1 MIDKII
7 PRHLDSDTDERL
19 VEEGVMTDALNV
31 GMFSTTG
38 GTGVLQNAISTNAI
52 QPESGA
58 VGVSDNAVVIGSVSD
73 AQRGFIY
80 FFVKDTSDANL
91 DGVYRYEASSNTYK
105 RVFTHSWFGFREQD
119 TVQADVVN
127 AAFQQDGVLQ
137 SVIYFTDGYNPPRKI
152 NVDRALTGDYNG
164 MSSDDLDIA
173 LSVIRAASTK
183 PPTFRFV
190 TDSNFTE
197 NNFHRNSFQY
207 ATQIVYKD
215 GEISALSPYSK
226 LAVNPFTFFG
236 ALEEGGYGTGRAE
249 NNTCVINHQVGA
261 DIADVK
267 KVRILARETNDG
279 SFFLV
284 DEFDP
289 SSNISRDVFGVATNV
304 YNASAK
310 EYRFYNERIGEV
322 IDTQESSKLYNNVP
336 LKAVGQTVAGNR
348 LMYSNY
354 TEGRPNWGLDADVSV
369 VYNSSVN
376 GYKKYIVDS
385 DNVLSYSEFEV
396 TANLTGGSLI
406 SNGTTI
412 IATGALLD
420 LSFDFNPN
428 FTASDINGLLTWEA
442 TTYDESTSTYGTDNV
457 LSNSVV
463 FHSPESATFSISVIN
478 EETQISSSFAS
489 YVQSILDESSLF
501 VEYLIDFNTTQNGGE
516 FTDIPVIVEF
526 KFGEVA
532 SSSDN
537 TISFVPRIVNISF
550 DFDRGEDIDLIFNS
564 NQLEYRVSEN
574 EDLSDMY
581 ANVGDSQDEC
591 IYSSITNAPS
601 TFYESLVAS
610 SVSSTFKSGATHS
623 FGVVYYDKWGRC
635 GFVNEIGSAY
645 VKYPA
650 ERDASDN
657 KAGASVSISFAS
669 DQDAPDWADSYQIVY
684 NGSSVSNCVQ
694 YTVGG
699 AYVKRLPA
707 ETGTRDIDTSVHNIY
722 VSLKTLDIYKS
733 DKEVFR
739 DYSFTEGD
747 KLRIVSMRDDTN
759 ASTEYP
765 LSVLSNVIEFDVV
778 GVVQDPGDDIA
789 ISAGTEGQDIY
800 KGTFLVLSAPQVEA
814 SRNNLGAVNEYV
826 GFDWFYITGEDY
838 NAADSPSGTYNYWNR
853 QVIVDI
859 VTPKKTTEQSVYY
872 EIGER
877 RKIGVSKVPDV
888 GDHGPAIT
896 TNSGD
901 TWYRPIPCKTPIY
914 SSGWISISDSTNEDH
929 TSWEYKPLFV
939 EDLNIT
945 DLYESKDWHKGRAHT
960 TFKNAATINRF
971 NGVTWSDLYEEDVS
985 VLSLS
990 SFTPSTANFFSY
1002 ESKFGAVN
1010 YLANFRSDLLAIQEN
1025 KMSIA
1030 PVNKEF
1036 LNYADGSASV
1046 AVSNTV
1052 IGTPQYASGDY
1063 GIGSDTSSALVY
1075 DGQAFF
1081 VDRSRR
1087 KVMRYA
1093 GGQLEPISDKGVSSL
1108 FAEKISAS
1116 SSKLISGYDPGED
1129 MYYVTIAGSPG
1140 TTVGYNVALGK
1151 WQSKYSFVPDCYSLL
1166 DDVMFSFKSADISSV
1181 KYIMHSHDGATRLN
1195 FYGTSYSSEVSVIS
1209 KYSPDSVKVFN
1220 ALSLHSDEA
1229 WGARVTSDLD
1239 QDTGDGNMSSSTFS
1253 EREGAWYR
1261 NITGNNVDSYK
1272 VIGVVGSVNLS
1283 SIIFLNKLMG
1293 LSIPFDS
1300 DLYRWDDSSST
1311 WIDTDL
1317 NVETVNSSQRKIT
1330 TDAPVGSGYPGYL
1343 IAIKSVT
1350 PHTDGDRIRGH
1361 YAKIKL
1367 TNNSSNKVELFSIS
1381 THITNS
1387 PLNHALGQQ

>member
-7 PRHLDSDTDERL
+7 PRYLDSDTDERL

-31 GMFSTTG
+31 GMFNTEG
-38 GTGVLQNAISTNAI
+38 GTGVLQNAISTDAI
-52 QPESGA
+52 QLESGA

-80 FFVKDTSDANL
+80 FFVKDTGDANL
-91 DGVYRYEASSNTYK
+91 DGVYRYQASSNTYK
-105 RVFTHSWFGFREQD
+105 RVFTHSWFGFRTED

-137 SVIYFTDGYNPPRKI
+137 SIIYFTDGYNPPRKI
-152 NVDRALTGDYNG
+152 NVDRALEGDYNG
-164 MSSDDLDIA
+164 MSSDKLDIA
-173 LSVIRAASTK
+173 LSVVRAASTK

-207 ATQIVYKD
+207 ATQIVYND

-249 NNTCVINHQVGA
+249 NNTCIINHQVGP
-261 DIADVK
+261 DISDVK

-279 SFFLV
+279 SFFLI

-310 EYRFYNERIGEV
+310 EYRFYNERISEV
-322 IDTQESSKLYNNVP
+322 IDTQTSSKLYDNVP

-348 LMYSNY
+348 LLYSNY
-354 TEGRPNWGLDADVSV
+354 TEGRPNWDLEAAVSV

-376 GYKKYIVDS
+376 GYKKYIVAS
-385 DNVLSYSEFEV
+385 DNVLSYTEFEV
-396 TANLTGGSLI
+396 TANLTEGSLI
-406 SNGTTI
+406 TSGSTS

-420 LSFDFNPN
+420 LSFDFNPS
-428 FTASDINGLLTWEA
+428 FTASDTNGLLTWEA
-442 TTYDESTSTYGTDNV
+442 TTYDDSTYVYGTANV
-457 LSNSVV
+457 QSNSVV

-501 VEYLIDFNTTQNGGE
+501 VEYLIDFNTTQTGGI
-516 FTDIPVIVEF
+516 FTGIPVIVEF
-526 KFGEVA
+526 KFGEVT

-550 DFDRGEDIDLIFNS
+550 DFNRGDDLDLVFNS
-564 NQLEYRVSEN
+564 GQIEYRVSQN

-581 ANVGDSQDEC
+581 LNAGNSQDEC
-591 IYSSITNAPS
+591 IYSSITNPPS

-650 ERDASDN
+650 ERDTSDN
-657 KAGASVSISFAS
+657 KSGASVSVSFAS

-684 NGSSVSNCVQ
+684 NGSSVSNCIQ
-694 YTVGG
+694 YTAGG

-707 ETGTRDIDTSVHNIY
+707 ESGVRDIDTSVHNIY

-747 KLRIVSMRDDTN
+747 KLRIVSMRDGADS
-759 ASTEYP
+759 ATEYP
-765 LSVLSNVIEFDVV
+765 LSSLGNVIEFDVV

-789 ISAGTEGQDIY
+789 ISGGTENQDIY

-814 SRNNLGAVNEYV
+814 SRNTLGSVNKYV
-826 GFDWFYITGEDY
+826 GFDWFYITGQEY
-838 NAADSPSGTYNYWNR
+838 NPSDSPSGTYNYWNR

-877 RKIGVSKVPDV
+877 RKIGVSKVPGV

-901 TWYRPIPCKTPIY
+901 TWYRPIPCKTPVY
-914 SSGWISISDSTNEDH
+914 SSGWTDISDSANENY

-945 DLYESKDWHKGRAHT
+945 DLYESKDWHKGRAHVA
-960 TFKNAATINRF
+960 FKNAATINRF
-971 NGVTWSDLYEEDVS
+971 NGVTWSDPYEEDVS

-990 SFTPSTANFFSY
+990 SFTPSTANFFTY

-1036 LNYADGSASV
+1036 LNYADGSTSV
-1046 AVSNTV
+1046 TVSNTV
-1052 IGTPQYASGDY
+1052 IGSPQYASGDY
-1063 GIGSDTSSALVY
+1063 GIGSDTASALVY

-1087 KVMRYA
+1087 KVIRYA

-1108 FAEKISAS
+1108 FTDEISTSSPKI
-1116 SSKLISGYDPGED
+1116 ISGYDPGED
-1129 MYYVTIAGSPG
+1129 TYYVTISGSPG
-1140 TTVGYNVALGK
+1140 VTVGYNVALGK
-1151 WQSKYSFVPDCYSLL
+1151 WQSKYSFVPDCYSLI
-1166 DDVMFSFKSADISSV
+1166 DDIMFSFKSADISSV
-1181 KYIMHSHDGATRLN
+1181 KHIMHSHDGATRLN
-1195 FYGTSYSSEVSVIS
+1195 FYGVSYPSEVSVIS

-1229 WGARVTSDLD
+1229 WGAQVTSDLD
-1239 QDTGDGNMSSSTFS
+1239 QDTGAGNMPSTSFS

-1272 VIGVVGSVNLS
+1272 LIGVVASVNGSTITFSNRLVG
-1283 SIIFLNKLMG
+1283 M
-1293 LSIPFDS
+1293 SIPLNS
-1300 DLYRWDDSSST
+1300 DLYRWDEDTST
-1311 WIDTDL
+1311 WVDTDL
-1317 NVETVNSSQRKIT
+1317 SAQTINSSQRKIT
-1330 TDAPVGSGYPGYL
+1330 TDSVVASGYTGYL
-1343 IAIKSVT
+1343 IGIKNVIS
-1350 PHTDGDRIRGH
+1350 HIDGDRIRGH

-1367 TNNSSNKVELFSIS
+1367 TNNSSDKVELFSIS
-1381 THITNS
+1381 THIANS